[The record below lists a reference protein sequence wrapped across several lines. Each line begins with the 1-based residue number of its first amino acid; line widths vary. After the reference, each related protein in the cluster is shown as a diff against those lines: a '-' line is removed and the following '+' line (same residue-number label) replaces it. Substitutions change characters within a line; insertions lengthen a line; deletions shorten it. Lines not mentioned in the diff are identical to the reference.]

1 MARWA
6 RSRGGGGEGRGRAPQ
21 PFRGSSPSPAL
32 ARPLARA
39 RALPSGSSSLPGPA
53 GRCAFAPFPR
63 YLGRRTPP
71 PPRRSS
77 SVCHR
82 SCPNAL
88 TSPRCRRPR
97 PARKRGGE
105 RRRWGACA
113 GWAEPGPRSLL
124 QGGLGAAVP
133 RAGGPGLRRGRRF
146 SRSSA
151 RCTLGKSSL
160 SDCWGSSQ
168 TLSLLWPSFLCPGGP
183 RVPGCLEPG
192 QAAAPFLPV
201 ACGGYFPIPPPTHPG
216 KDGGRLVG
224 LGQRAIEVKRQM
236 DCLVSL
242 SVTDFQ
248 LEGIACRCDSAI
260 LFLSHTHTSEILET
274 DVHRKTWNFIPTRH
288 VCVLLHYEL
297 KEILMTSLGNLL
309 SIYSTKRHLI
319 FERVGLG
326 L

>member
-124 QGGLGAAVP
+124 QGGLGCCCTPGRRPWLAPRAQVFLLFCPLYPWEEPPVRLLGLITNSVSALALIPLPRRTAGPWLP
-133 RAGGPGLRRGRRF
+133 RAGPGCCSFSACSLWGLFPHPSPHPPRKRRG
-146 SRSSA
+146 
-151 RCTLGKSSL
+151 
-160 SDCWGSSQ
+160 
-168 TLSLLWPSFLCPGGP
+168 
-183 RVPGCLEPG
+183 
-192 QAAAPFLPV
+192 
-201 ACGGYFPIPPPTHPG
+201 
-216 KDGGRLVG
+216 
-224 LGQRAIEVKRQM
+224 
-236 DCLVSL
+236 
-242 SVTDFQ
+242 
-248 LEGIACRCDSAI
+248 
-260 LFLSHTHTSEILET
+260 
-274 DVHRKTWNFIPTRH
+274 
-288 VCVLLHYEL
+288 
-297 KEILMTSLGNLL
+297 
-309 SIYSTKRHLI
+309 
-319 FERVGLG
+319 
-326 L
+326 

>member
-97 PARKRGGE
+97 PARKREGSGGAGAHA
-105 RRRWGACA
+105 RAGPSLGRAPFCRVGWVLLYQGRWPWLA
-113 GWAEPGPRSLL
+113 
-124 QGGLGAAVP
+124 P
-133 RAGGPGLRRGRRF
+133 RAQVFSLFCPLYPWEEPPCPTAGAHHKLGLCFGPHSSAQADRGSLVASSRARLLLLFCLYSLWGLFPHPSPHPPRKRRG
-146 SRSSA
+146 
-151 RCTLGKSSL
+151 
-160 SDCWGSSQ
+160 
-168 TLSLLWPSFLCPGGP
+168 
-183 RVPGCLEPG
+183 
-192 QAAAPFLPV
+192 
-201 ACGGYFPIPPPTHPG
+201 
-216 KDGGRLVG
+216 
-224 LGQRAIEVKRQM
+224 
-236 DCLVSL
+236 
-242 SVTDFQ
+242 
-248 LEGIACRCDSAI
+248 
-260 LFLSHTHTSEILET
+260 
-274 DVHRKTWNFIPTRH
+274 
-288 VCVLLHYEL
+288 
-297 KEILMTSLGNLL
+297 
-309 SIYSTKRHLI
+309 
-319 FERVGLG
+319 
-326 L
+326 